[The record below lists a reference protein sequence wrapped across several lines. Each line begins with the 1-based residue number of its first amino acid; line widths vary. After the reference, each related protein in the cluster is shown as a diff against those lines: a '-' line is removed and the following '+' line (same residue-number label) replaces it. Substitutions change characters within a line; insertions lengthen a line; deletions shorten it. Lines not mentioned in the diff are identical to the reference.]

1 VCTLEDAD
9 LTGMSK
15 QRYQRSLSAAQ
26 YQTAPTSVT
35 LSFRQDTSRPKLA
48 IEGNTTSTF
57 MRNDI
62 ALESRATLG
71 IICLQIW
78 KVCQPVNG
86 AQILS
91 DNFSHRPRS

>member
-1 VCTLEDAD
+1 MQGKRLQVCTLEDAD

-26 YQTAPTSVT
+26 YRTAPASVT

-57 MRNDI
+57 MRDDI
-62 ALESRATLG
+62 VLESRATLTLG

-78 KVCQPVNG
+78 KVCQPVDG
-86 AQILS
+86 AQIS
-91 DNFSHRPRS
+91 V